1 MTNIHWLWVA
11 VQICGGRAAL
21 AKLCGVG
28 ESCLTKW
35 LNGERDISLENAKKI
50 EKATGWKVTRD
61 RLVSNRD
68 KAYIAELKVEVEI
81 LKAAQPPLT
90 FIQEVQLGLTVEEAL
105 GPRKGTRTDL
115 SPRENFPEVAV
126 NLDNILNKKLKL
138 QGRTEEIVAELAGFG
153 NYKTYQQA
161 KKVVKNG
168 IPELVAAVYQEVSI
182 YRAFQISKYPREEQL
197 DLLKQ
202 ESESSSKTKALGEAK
217 SEKGANKWKNIHNPT
232 FQSEKKSTEEDRS
245 QNESIA
251 AWALLSFNGTLFKNN
266 KPKKMEE
273 EQNQRYEEEHIL
285 QKTFNN

>member
-68 KAYIAELKVEVEI
+68 KAYIAELKAEVEI

-105 GPRKGTRTDL
+105 GPRKGARTDL
-115 SPRENFPEVAV
+115 SPRENFPEVTV

-138 QGRTEEIVAELAGFG
+138 QGRTEEIAAELAGFG

-168 IPELVAAVYQEVSI
+168 IPELIAAVYQEVSI
-182 YRAFQISKYPREEQL
+182 FRAFQISKHPREEQS

-202 ESESSSKTKALGEAK
+202 ESKSSSKTKALGK
-217 SEKGANKWKNIHNPT
+217 SGSEKEPISGKIFTIPIFSLKRN
-232 FQSEKKSTEEDRS
+232 
-245 QNESIA
+245 
-251 AWALLSFNGTLFKNN
+251 L
-266 KPKKMEE
+266 
-273 EQNQRYEEEHIL
+273 
-285 QKTFNN
+285 